1 MQTITK
7 LDLSIKLKVLIF
19 VPFFAIAVASHRG
32 LAQGHTE
39 PTPAEKQKIDDAR
52 TAKRDSFKI
61 AGVHHT
67 VKLPSNFPLPVYSS
81 NVFDTNFANSVKGTP
96 VAQAIIMTKD
106 PAKTVF
112 DWYKTQCASSGWQ
125 VRTPKQSAMSA
136 KEKSGQL
143 FIMNALKGE
152 QQSTVMC
159 TTTAKH
165 PNTVISITWMKHK

>member
-7 LDLSIKLKVLIF
+7 LNLSIKSTLSVFLAFF
-19 VPFFAIAVASHRG
+19 VTAICSHRG

-39 PTPAEKQKIDDAR
+39 PTAAEKQKIVDAL

-125 VRTPKQSAMSA
+125 VRTPKESAMSA

-143 FIMNALKGE
+143 FILNALKGE
-152 QQSTVMC
+152 QQGTVMC
-159 TTTAKH
+159 TSTAKH